1 MIDVGGKIMKK
12 FVSIILAAFIA
23 CSLFA
28 KAPKWDYD
36 KILEIEPSIDFIEDD
51 KLTEYAEYVWK
62 RYFPEYYAKYG
73 VPFVCVYYQMDCT
86 EPFVYS
92 HRYVYDENDVVY
104 QGSLIILHD
113 KDIMEWVRDDN
124 FSYGHNFLAYEMCH
138 IVTFLEMSKE
148 QLEVHAS
155 PLNSVFLREVE
166 RLEDYYDLP
175 IPLFDHLKRFFPN
188 PVD

>member
-12 FVSIILAAFIA
+12 FVSIILTLFMA

-36 KILEIEPSIDFIEDD
+36 KLLEVEPSIDFIVDD

-73 VPFVCVYYQMDCT
+73 IPFVCVYYQMDCT
-86 EPFVYS
+86 EPVIMSHSYVYS
-92 HRYVYDENDVVY
+92 EDNTVY
-104 QGSLIILHD
+104 QGSLIVLHD
-113 KDIMEWVRDDN
+113 KDLMEKIREGQFYW
-124 FSYGHNFLAYEMCH
+124 GHSNIAYEMCYV
-138 IVTFLEMSKE
+138 VTFLEMSKE
-148 QLEVHAS
+148 QLDVHPS
-155 PLNSVFLREVE
+155 PLNSTFLREVE
-166 RLEDYYDLP
+166 RLQDYYDL
-175 IPLFDHLKRFFPN
+175 DVHLYERLKQFFPN